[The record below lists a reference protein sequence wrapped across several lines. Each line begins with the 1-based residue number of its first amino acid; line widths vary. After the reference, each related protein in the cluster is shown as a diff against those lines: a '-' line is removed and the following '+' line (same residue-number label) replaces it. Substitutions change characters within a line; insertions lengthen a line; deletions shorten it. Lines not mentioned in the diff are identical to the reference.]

1 MAEMTPS
8 PSLSLVSEWDW
19 VDILLLCVSA
29 SVGFGVYLLI
39 EEVLGK
45 QIEFPVFLSDGVRS
59 DKLELLQGKL
69 VELVL
74 HLPDG

>member
-1 MAEMTPS
+1 MTPS

-59 DKLELLQGKL
+59 DKLELLQGKF